1 MWSWF
6 FTKTT
11 SFIGELFMNSVF
23 SNKKAI
29 CIFMIPTMLIFV
41 VIVFVP
47 ILISSYYSLLDWNGV
62 GAGKFI
68 GLQNYVEMFTS
79 PRALNS
85 IKNSCLF
92 ALVSIFIQLPISL
105 FLALILANGVKGEG
119 FYRTVYFIP
128 VLISTVVIAQLWSK
142 IYNADYG
149 LLNQLLKAIGLG
161 SLAQDWLGQT
171 ETALGASFVPTLWQ
185 YVGYHMLLMYASA
198 KSISKDVIE
207 AARIDGATSTR
218 IAFSIMI
225 PLMKPMLK
233 VCLIFSL
240 IGSFKVFD
248 LVYVL
253 TKGGPFFTTEV
264 PSTLMYTTIFDTYR
278 YGYGSAISVFIIVEC
293 LVFTLLINK
302 FFKTED

>member
-1 MWSWF
+1 
-6 FTKTT
+6 
-11 SFIGELFMNSVF
+11 MNSVF